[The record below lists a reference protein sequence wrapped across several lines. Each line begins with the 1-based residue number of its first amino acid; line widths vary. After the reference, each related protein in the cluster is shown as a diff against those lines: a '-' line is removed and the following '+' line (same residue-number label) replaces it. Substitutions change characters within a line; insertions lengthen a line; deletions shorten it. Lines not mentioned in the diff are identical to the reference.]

1 MYWIIASFIMFAVFC
16 IWSRI
21 EVSIKMKQEDDT
33 EKKFW
38 KRELEAN
45 SVRRKP
51 IDHLDYIKVPDN
63 LPVDLLKDNDDVQAI
78 IATINNLKDD
88 KILNLTGY
96 TNTDLKLEYGAP
108 NITELSKYDQSYT
121 LLVTSLQKWADIL
134 IDNGYQKEAIDI
146 MEYLVSTK
154 ADIGKTYRLLAK
166 FYKAQNMNEKFTNLI
181 AVASSLKSLNG
192 PNIVTW
198 LKDYQSQ

>member
-16 IWSRI
+16 VWSRI
-21 EVSIKMKQEDDT
+21 EVSIKMKQENER
-33 EKKFW
+33 EKNFW
-38 KRELEAN
+38 KRELDAN

-51 IDHLDYIKVPDN
+51 IDHLDYIRIPDN
-63 LPVDLLKDNDDVQAI
+63 LPVNLLNDNDDIKDI
-78 IATINNLKDD
+78 IDTVNRLKTE

-121 LLVTSLQKWADIL
+121 LLVTTLQKWADIL
-134 IDNGYQKEAIDI
+134 LDNGYSTEAISI

-154 ADIGKTYRLLAK
+154 ADIGRTYRLLAK
-166 FYKAQNMNEKFTNLI
+166 HYKENGLMSEYDNLI
-181 AVASSLKSLNG
+181 AVAKELKSLNS
-192 PNIVTW
+192 NSITEW
-198 LKDYQSQ
+198 LKEFKDK